1 MGQTKSSGSSSHS
14 MAKTQLLQVYFFI
27 SNTPQEFE
35 RIQEL
40 LLLFFK
46 LVGTH
51 TAEGAL
57 VIFRQLIAFVDIAA
71 DNTDIFLHIVFL
83 LIVIIGCI
91 RHTGR

>member
-46 LVGTH
+46 LVGAH
-51 TAEGAL
+51 AAEGAL
-57 VIFRQLIAFVDIAA
+57 VIFGEFFALVDITANGA
-71 DNTDIFLHIVFL
+71 DKLFHVVFL